1 MKGLKI
7 IRVIAA
13 TAIFIA
19 ALLSFLNFSMGWET
33 NHILH
38 IQFVPA
44 LLSLAAG
51 TLGVALPLIILLLL
65 TLIFGRVYCSFLCPT
80 GILQDIIGRLARPF
94 TRRTRTNPHS
104 PGAGAHNTNTGSHS
118 ASAGSHSSGA
128 NAGSSTNTGSS
139 TSTGSHSASA
149 GSQRSGA
156 NAGSSTS
163 TSISTSAGY
172 HKPHSILRYIILI
185 ATGLLF
191 ALGLAWPLTLLD
203 PYSLF
208 GKIASQFFGSIE
220 IFINNA
226 LANIFPNSIPYL
238 KYTSIATVSF
248 IYGTIA
254 LVTLILFSAA
264 HGRLYCNTIC
274 PVGTLLGLIGSKS
287 LFQIRI
293 DSNACKHCNACAK
306 NCKSNCIDIKGQK
319 VDTERCVVC
328 FNCLQHCKFGALHY
342 SLRRPAASTSAG
354 SAASTSSS
362 TSASSIQPSATT
374 ASSSQP
380 SATAASAISANAT
393 SSTSTSAASTQPSG
407 KIDKGLRT
415 TLAGLAGLGT
425 AILAHKGTG
434 SRFIPIKEYREKH
447 LPENLRASQ
456 ELGIMPPG
464 AGRLEHFKQNCT
476 GCYACV
482 AACPGDVIKPATFE
496 YGPDGILLPT
506 LKYNG
511 HFCGYECNAC
521 SSACPS
527 GALSPLTLKEKK
539 RTAIGKAIYMAG
551 KCIVFQ
557 AGTDC
562 GACDEHCPTKAITMV
577 PVPGKSF
584 LYYPKLNRDLCIG
597 CGGCEYIC
605 PQKPKAIKVVALADQ
620 SLAQEPTDDIQQEVE
635 VNDFGF

>member
-7 IRVIAA
+7 FRVIAA
-13 TAIFIA
+13 TAIIIA

-94 TRRTRTNPHS
+94 TRRTRRTRTNPHS
-104 PGAGAHNTNTGSHS
+104 LGAGAHNT
-118 ASAGSHSSGA
+118 SAGSHS
-128 NAGSSTNTGSS
+128 
-139 TSTGSHSASA
+139 
-149 GSQRSGA
+149 SGA

-172 HKPHSILRYIILI
+172 RKPHSILRYIILI

-220 IFINNA
+220 IFLNNA

-254 LVTLILFSAA
+254 LITLILFSAA

-342 SLRRPAASTSAG
+342 SLRRPAASTSAS

-362 TSASSIQPSATT
+362 TSASSSTASTGATSANAACSTATT
-374 ASSSQP
+374 AAGSAP
-380 SATAASAISANAT
+380 SE
-393 SSTSTSAASTQPSG
+393 
-407 KIDKGLRT
+407 KVDKGLRT

-464 AGRLEHFKQNCT
+464 AGTLEHFKQNCT

-620 SLAQEPTDDIQQEVE
+620 SLAQEPTDDVQQEVE

>member
-7 IRVIAA
+7 FRVTAA

-19 ALLSFLNFSMGWET
+19 ALLAFLNFSMGWET

-104 PGAGAHNTNTGSHS
+104 TGAGAHNT
-118 ASAGSHSSGA
+118 SAGSHSSGA
-128 NAGSSTNTGSS
+128 NAGS
-139 TSTGSHSASA
+139 
-149 GSQRSGA
+149 
-156 NAGSSTS
+156 
-163 TSISTSAGY
+163 STSAGY

-362 TSASSIQPSATT
+362 TSAIST
-374 ASSSQP
+374 QP
-380 SATAASAISANAT
+380 SATAAGSA
-393 SSTSTSAASTQPSG
+393 PSE

-425 AILAHKGTG
+425 AIIANKGTG

-464 AGRLEHFKQNCT
+464 AGTLEHFKQNCT

-521 SSACPS
+521 SNACPN

>member
-7 IRVIAA
+7 FRVIAA

-104 PGAGAHNTNTGSHS
+104 PGAGAHNT
-118 ASAGSHSSGA
+118 SAGSHSSGA
-128 NAGSSTNTGSS
+128 SAGSS
-139 TSTGSHSASA
+139 TSTGS
-149 GSQRSGA
+149 
-156 NAGSSTS
+156 
-163 TSISTSAGY
+163 STSAGY

-220 IFINNA
+220 IFLNNA

-342 SLRRPAASTSAG
+342 SLRRPAASISSST
-354 SAASTSSS
+354 ASTGA
-362 TSASSIQPSATT
+362 TSASSTG
-374 ASSSQP
+374 
-380 SATAASAISANAT
+380 
-393 SSTSTSAASTQPSG
+393 TSAASTQPSE
-407 KIDKGLRT
+407 KVDKGLRT

-425 AILAHKGTG
+425 AIIANKGTD

-605 PQKPKAIKVVALADQ
+605 PQKPKAIKVVALVDQ
-620 SLAQEPTDDIQQEVE
+620 SLAQEPTDDVQQEVE

>member
-7 IRVIAA
+7 FRVTAA

-80 GILQDIIGRLARPF
+80 GILQDIIGHLARPF
-94 TRRTRTNPHS
+94 TRRTRRTRTNPHS
-104 PGAGAHNTNTGSHS
+104 PGAGSHS
-118 ASAGSHSSGA
+118 TSAGSHSTSA
-128 NAGSSTNTGSS
+128 TAGSSTTAGNSASTGSS

-149 GSQRSGA
+149 GSHSSGTST
-156 NAGSSTS
+156 GSSS
-163 TSISTSAGY
+163 SAGY
-172 HKPHSILRYIILI
+172 RKPHSILRYIILI
-185 ATGLLF
+185 TTGLLF

-220 IFINNA
+220 IFLNNA

-254 LVTLILFSAA
+254 LITLILFSAA

-342 SLRRPAASTSAG
+342 SLRRPAASTS
-354 SAASTSSS
+354 TS
-362 TSASSIQPSATT
+362 

-380 SATAASAISANAT
+380 SATTASAISANAT

-425 AILAHKGTG
+425 AIIANKGTG

-464 AGRLEHFKQNCT
+464 AGTLEHFKQNCT

-620 SLAQEPTDDIQQEVE
+620 SLAQEPTDDVQQEVE

>member
-7 IRVIAA
+7 FRVIAA

-104 PGAGAHNTNTGSHS
+104 PGAGAHNTSAGSHS
-118 ASAGSHSSGA
+118 ASAT
-128 NAGSSTNTGSS
+128 AGSSTCADSS
-139 TSTGSHSASA
+139 NS
-149 GSQRSGA
+149 
-156 NAGSSTS
+156 AGSSTS
-163 TSISTSAGY
+163 SSNSTSAGSSNSAGY

-220 IFINNA
+220 IFLNNA

-287 LFQIRI
+287 LFQIHI

-342 SLRRPAASTSAG
+342 SLRRPAASTS
-354 SAASTSSS
+354 SS
-362 TSASSIQPSATT
+362 

-393 SSTSTSAASTQPSG
+393 SSTSTSAASTPPSE

-521 SSACPS
+521 SNACPS

-620 SLAQEPTDDIQQEVE
+620 SLAQEPTDDVQQEVE

>member
-7 IRVIAA
+7 FRVTAA

-104 PGAGAHNTNTGSHS
+104 PGAGAHNT
-118 ASAGSHSSGA
+118 SAGSHSSGA
-128 NAGSSTNTGSS
+128 NAGSSTSTGSS
-139 TSTGSHSASA
+139 TSA
-149 GSQRSGA
+149 GSS
-156 NAGSSTS
+156 NSAGSSTN
-163 TSISTSAGY
+163 TGY
-172 HKPHSILRYIILI
+172 RKPHSILRYIILI

-220 IFINNA
+220 IFLNNA

-254 LVTLILFSAA
+254 LITLILFSAA

-362 TSASSIQPSATT
+362 TSAGSST
-374 ASSSQP
+374 ASTGAT
-380 SATAASAISANAT
+380 SATAASSTAT
-393 SSTSTSAASTQPSG
+393 SGATSASAASTPPSG
-407 KIDKGLRT
+407 KIDTGLRT

-425 AILAHKGTG
+425 AIIANTGTG

-620 SLAQEPTDDIQQEVE
+620 SLAQEPTDDVQQEVE

>member
-7 IRVIAA
+7 FRVIAA

-80 GILQDIIGRLARPF
+80 GILQDIIGRLARPL
-94 TRRTRTNPHS
+94 TRRTSRTRTNPHS
-104 PGAGAHNTNTGSHS
+104 PCAGSHSASAGSNSSGTTAGSPNSASSSTSTGSHS

-128 NAGSSTNTGSS
+128 NAGSSTSTGSS
-139 TSTGSHSASA
+139 
-149 GSQRSGA
+149 
-156 NAGSSTS
+156 N
-163 TSISTSAGY
+163 SAGY

-254 LVTLILFSAA
+254 LITLILFSAA

-342 SLRRPAASTSAG
+342 SLRRPAASTSA
-354 SAASTSSS
+354 SS
-362 TSASSIQPSATT
+362 TQS
-374 ASSSQP
+374 
-380 SATAASAISANAT
+380 
-393 SSTSTSAASTQPSG
+393 SG
-407 KIDKGLRT
+407 KIDTGLRT

-464 AGRLEHFKQNCT
+464 AGTLEHFKQNCT

-521 SSACPS
+521 SNACPS

-620 SLAQEPTDDIQQEVE
+620 SLAQEPTDDVQQEVE

>member
-7 IRVIAA
+7 FRVTAA

-104 PGAGAHNTNTGSHS
+104 PVAGAHNT
-118 ASAGSHSSGA
+118 SAGSHSPS
-128 NAGSSTNTGSS
+128 AGSSNSAGSS
-139 TSTGSHSASA
+139 TSTGS
-149 GSQRSGA
+149 
-156 NAGSSTS
+156 
-163 TSISTSAGY
+163 STSAGY
-172 HKPHSILRYIILI
+172 RKPHSILRYIILI

-220 IFINNA
+220 IFLNNA

-254 LVTLILFSAA
+254 LITLILFSAA

-287 LFQIRI
+287 LFEIRI

-342 SLRRPAASTSAG
+342 SLRRPAASTS
-354 SAASTSSS
+354 S
-362 TSASSIQPSATT
+362 SASSTQPSATT
-374 ASSSQP
+374 AG
-380 SATAASAISANAT
+380 
-393 SSTSTSAASTQPSG
+393 STPPSG

-425 AILAHKGTG
+425 AIIANKGTG
-434 SRFIPIKEYREKH
+434 SNFIPIKEYREKH

-521 SSACPS
+521 SNACPS

-620 SLAQEPTDDIQQEVE
+620 SLAQEPTDDVQQEVE

>member
-7 IRVIAA
+7 FRVIAA

-104 PGAGAHNTNTGSHS
+104 TS
-118 ASAGSHSSGA
+118 
-128 NAGSSTNTGSS
+128 TGSS
-139 TSTGSHSASA
+139 TS
-149 GSQRSGA
+149 
-156 NAGSSTS
+156 
-163 TSISTSAGY
+163 AGY
-172 HKPHSILRYIILI
+172 RKPHSILRYIILI

-220 IFINNA
+220 IFLNNA

-354 SAASTSSS
+354 SSTSS
-362 TSASSIQPSATT
+362 TSATS
-374 ASSSQP
+374 ASSTGT
-380 SATAASAISANAT
+380 SA
-393 SSTSTSAASTQPSG
+393 SSTPSG

-447 LPENLRASQ
+447 LPESLRASQ

-464 AGRLEHFKQNCT
+464 AGTLEHFKQNCT

-620 SLAQEPTDDIQQEVE
+620 SLAQEPTDDVQQEVE

>member
-7 IRVIAA
+7 FRVIAA

-80 GILQDIIGRLARPF
+80 GILQDIIGRLARPL

-104 PGAGAHNTNTGSHS
+104 PGASSNCASAGSHNS
-118 ASAGSHSSGA
+118 GANAGSHSSGT
-128 NAGSSTNTGSS
+128 STGSS
-139 TSTGSHSASA
+139 TS
-149 GSQRSGA
+149 
-156 NAGSSTS
+156 
-163 TSISTSAGY
+163 AGY
-172 HKPHSILRYIILI
+172 RKPHSILRYIILI

-220 IFINNA
+220 IFLNNA

-254 LVTLILFSAA
+254 LITLILFSAA

-362 TSASSIQPSATT
+362 TSASSTQPSATT
-374 ASSSQP
+374 AC
-380 SATAASAISANAT
+380 
-393 SSTSTSAASTQPSG
+393 STPSG

-425 AILAHKGTG
+425 AIIANKGTG

-464 AGRLEHFKQNCT
+464 AGTLEHFKQNCT

-521 SSACPS
+521 SNACPS

-620 SLAQEPTDDIQQEVE
+620 SLAQEPTDDVQQEVE

>member
-1 MKGLKI
+1 M
-7 IRVIAA
+7 
-13 TAIFIA
+13 
-19 ALLSFLNFSMGWET
+19 
-33 NHILH
+33 
-38 IQFVPA
+38 
-44 LLSLAAG
+44 
-51 TLGVALPLIILLLL
+51 
-65 TLIFGRVYCSFLCPT
+65 
-80 GILQDIIGRLARPF
+80 
-94 TRRTRTNPHS
+94 
-104 PGAGAHNTNTGSHS
+104 
-118 ASAGSHSSGA
+118 
-128 NAGSSTNTGSS
+128 
-139 TSTGSHSASA
+139 
-149 GSQRSGA
+149 
-156 NAGSSTS
+156 
-163 TSISTSAGY
+163 
-172 HKPHSILRYIILI
+172 
-185 ATGLLF
+185 
-191 ALGLAWPLTLLD
+191 
-203 PYSLF
+203 
-208 GKIASQFFGSIE
+208 
-220 IFINNA
+220 
-226 LANIFPNSIPYL
+226 
-238 KYTSIATVSF
+238 
-248 IYGTIA
+248 
-254 LVTLILFSAA
+254 
-264 HGRLYCNTIC
+264 
-274 PVGTLLGLIGSKS
+274 
-287 LFQIRI
+287 
-293 DSNACKHCNACAK
+293 
-306 NCKSNCIDIKGQK
+306 
-319 VDTERCVVC
+319 DTERCVVC

-342 SLRRPAASTSAG
+342 SLRRPAGSTSTSA
-354 SAASTSSS
+354 SSSTASTSSS
-362 TSASSIQPSATT
+362 TSAGSST
-374 ASSSQP
+374 
-380 SATAASAISANAT
+380 ANAT
-393 SSTSTSAASTQPSG
+393 STPPSG
-407 KIDKGLRT
+407 KVDTGLRT

-620 SLAQEPTDDIQQEVE
+620 SLAQEPTDDVQQEVE

>member
-7 IRVIAA
+7 FRVTAA

-94 TRRTRTNPHS
+94 TRRTRRTRTNPHS
-104 PGAGAHNTNTGSHS
+104 PGAGSHS
-118 ASAGSHSSGA
+118 TGTGAHKTSAGSHSSGA
-128 NAGSSTNTGSS
+128 NAGSSTSTGSS
-139 TSTGSHSASA
+139 TSA
-149 GSQRSGA
+149 GSS
-156 NAGSSTS
+156 NSAGSSTS
-163 TSISTSAGY
+163 SSNSTSAGSSNSAGY

-220 IFINNA
+220 IFLNNA

-238 KYTSIATVSF
+238 KYTSIATFSF

-342 SLRRPAASTSAG
+342 SLRRPAASTSAS

-362 TSASSIQPSATT
+362 TSASSSTASTGATSANAASSTQPSATT
-374 ASSSQP
+374 AG
-380 SATAASAISANAT
+380 
-393 SSTSTSAASTQPSG
+393 STPSG

-425 AILAHKGTG
+425 AIIANKGTG

-521 SSACPS
+521 SNACPS

-584 LYYPKLNRDLCIG
+584 LYFPKLNRDLCIG

-620 SLAQEPTDDIQQEVE
+620 SLAQEPTDDVQQEVE

>member
-7 IRVIAA
+7 FRVIAA

-94 TRRTRTNPHS
+94 TRRTRRTRTNPHS
-104 PGAGAHNTNTGSHS
+104 PGAGAHNT
-118 ASAGSHSSGA
+118 SAGSHSSGA
-128 NAGSSTNTGSS
+128 NAGSSTSADSSTSTDSSASTGSS
-139 TSTGSHSASA
+139 TS
-149 GSQRSGA
+149 
-156 NAGSSTS
+156 
-163 TSISTSAGY
+163 AGY
-172 HKPHSILRYIILI
+172 RKPHSILRYIILI

-220 IFINNA
+220 IFLNNA

-254 LVTLILFSAA
+254 LITLILFSAA

-306 NCKSNCIDIKGQK
+306 NCKSNCIDIKVQK

-328 FNCLQHCKFGALHY
+328 FNCLQHCKFDALHY
-342 SLRRPAASTSAG
+342 SLRRPAASRSAG

-362 TSASSIQPSATT
+362 TSAGSSKASTGAT
-374 ASSSQP
+374 
-380 SATAASAISANAT
+380 SATAA
-393 SSTSTSAASTQPSG
+393 SSTSTSAASSAPSG

-464 AGRLEHFKQNCT
+464 AGTLEHFKQNCT

-496 YGPDGILLPT
+496 YGSDGILLPT

-521 SSACPS
+521 SSSCPS
-527 GALSPLTLKEKK
+527 EALSPLTLKEKK

-620 SLAQEPTDDIQQEVE
+620 SLAQEPTDDVQQEVE

>member
-7 IRVIAA
+7 FRVIAA

-104 PGAGAHNTNTGSHS
+104 PGAGAHNTSAGSHS
-118 ASAGSHSSGA
+118 ASATA
-128 NAGSSTNTGSS
+128 GSS
-139 TSTGSHSASA
+139 TSTGS
-149 GSQRSGA
+149 
-156 NAGSSTS
+156 
-163 TSISTSAGY
+163 STSAGY
-172 HKPHSILRYIILI
+172 RKPHSILRYIILI

-220 IFINNA
+220 IFLNNA

-328 FNCLQHCKFGALHY
+328 FNCLQHCKFNALHY

-362 TSASSIQPSATT
+362 TSASSIQPSAT
-374 ASSSQP
+374 
-380 SATAASAISANAT
+380 AASAISGNAT
-393 SSTSTSAASTQPSG
+393 SSTSTSAASSAPSG
-407 KIDKGLRT
+407 KVDTGLRT

-425 AILAHKGTG
+425 AIIANKGTG

-620 SLAQEPTDDIQQEVE
+620 SLAQEPTDDVQQEVE

>member
-7 IRVIAA
+7 FRVTAA

-19 ALLSFLNFSMGWET
+19 ALLAFLNFSMGWET

-94 TRRTRTNPHS
+94 TRRHRTNPHS
-104 PGAGAHNTNTGSHS
+104 PGAGAHNT
-118 ASAGSHSSGA
+118 SAGSH
-128 NAGSSTNTGSS
+128 NT
-139 TSTGSHSASA
+139 SA
-149 GSQRSGA
+149 GSHNATAG
-156 NAGSSTS
+156 AGSSTS
-163 TSISTSAGY
+163 AGY
-172 HKPHSILRYIILI
+172 RKPHSVLRYIILI

-220 IFINNA
+220 IFLNNA

-362 TSASSIQPSATT
+362 TSAGST
-374 ASSSQP
+374 QP
-380 SATAASAISANAT
+380 SATAAG
-393 SSTSTSAASTQPSG
+393 STPPSG

-464 AGRLEHFKQNCT
+464 AGTLEHFKQNCT

-557 AGTDC
+557 AETDC

-620 SLAQEPTDDIQQEVE
+620 SLAQEPTDDVQQEVE

>member
-7 IRVIAA
+7 FRVIAA

-104 PGAGAHNTNTGSHS
+104 PGAGAHNT
-118 ASAGSHSSGA
+118 SAGSHSSGA
-128 NAGSSTNTGSS
+128 NAGSSTSTGSS
-139 TSTGSHSASA
+139 TSA
-149 GSQRSGA
+149 GSS
-156 NAGSSTS
+156 NSAGSSTN
-163 TSISTSAGY
+163 TGY
-172 HKPHSILRYIILI
+172 RKPHSLLRYIILI

-220 IFINNA
+220 IFLNNA

-342 SLRRPAASTSAG
+342 SLRRPAASTSAS

-362 TSASSIQPSATT
+362 TSASS
-374 ASSSQP
+374 
-380 SATAASAISANAT
+380 
-393 SSTSTSAASTQPSG
+393 TQPSVTAAGSAPSG
-407 KIDKGLRT
+407 KVDTGLRT

>member
-7 IRVIAA
+7 FRVTAA

-104 PGAGAHNTNTGSHS
+104 PGAGAHNT
-118 ASAGSHSSGA
+118 SAGSHSSG
-128 NAGSSTNTGSS
+128 T
-139 TSTGSHSASA
+139 
-149 GSQRSGA
+149 

-163 TSISTSAGY
+163 AGSPTSAGSSTSSSNSTSAGSSTSAGY
-172 HKPHSILRYIILI
+172 RKPHSILRYIILI

-191 ALGLAWPLTLLD
+191 ALGLAWSLTLLD

-220 IFINNA
+220 IFLNNA

-254 LVTLILFSAA
+254 LITLILFSAA

-342 SLRRPAASTSAG
+342 SLRRPAASTSNSTSAG
-354 SAASTSSS
+354 SSTSS
-362 TSASSIQPSATT
+362 TSATS
-374 ASSSQP
+374 ASSTGT
-380 SATAASAISANAT
+380 SA
-393 SSTSTSAASTQPSG
+393 SSTPSG

-464 AGRLEHFKQNCT
+464 AGTLEHFKQNCT

-620 SLAQEPTDDIQQEVE
+620 SLAQEPTDDVQQEVE

>member
-7 IRVIAA
+7 FRVIAA

-104 PGAGAHNTNTGSHS
+104 PGAG
-118 ASAGSHSSGA
+118 SS
-128 NAGSSTNTGSS
+128 N
-139 TSTGSHSASA
+139 
-149 GSQRSGA
+149 
-156 NAGSSTS
+156 
-163 TSISTSAGY
+163 SAGY
-172 HKPHSILRYIILI
+172 RKPHSILRYIILI

-220 IFINNA
+220 IFLNNA

-254 LVTLILFSAA
+254 LITLILFSAA

-342 SLRRPAASTSAG
+342 SLRRPAGST
-354 SAASTSSS
+354 S
-362 TSASSIQPSATT
+362 TSASSSTASTSAT
-374 ASSSQP
+374 
-380 SATAASAISANAT
+380 SANAACST
-393 SSTSTSAASTQPSG
+393 ASTSATSAKATSGTSTSGATSASAASTPPSE
-407 KIDKGLRT
+407 KVDKGLRT

-464 AGRLEHFKQNCT
+464 AGTLEHFKQNCT

-521 SSACPS
+521 SNACPS

-620 SLAQEPTDDIQQEVE
+620 SLAQEPTDDVQQEVE

>member
-7 IRVIAA
+7 FRVIAA

-94 TRRTRTNPHS
+94 TRRTRRTRTNPHS
-104 PGAGAHNTNTGSHS
+104 PGAGAHNT
-118 ASAGSHSSGA
+118 SAGSHSSGA
-128 NAGSSTNTGSS
+128 NAGSSTSTGSS
-139 TSTGSHSASA
+139 TS
-149 GSQRSGA
+149 
-156 NAGSSTS
+156 
-163 TSISTSAGY
+163 AGY
-172 HKPHSILRYIILI
+172 RKPHSILRYIILI

-220 IFINNA
+220 IFLNNA

-254 LVTLILFSAA
+254 LITLILFSAA

-328 FNCLQHCKFGALHY
+328 FNCLQHCKFDALHY

-354 SAASTSSS
+354 S
-362 TSASSIQPSATT
+362 
-374 ASSSQP
+374 
-380 SATAASAISANAT
+380 
-393 SSTSTSAASTQPSG
+393 TQSSG

-464 AGRLEHFKQNCT
+464 AGTLEHFKQNCT

-521 SSACPS
+521 SNACPS

-620 SLAQEPTDDIQQEVE
+620 SLAQEPTDDVQQEVE

>member
-7 IRVIAA
+7 FRVIAA

-94 TRRTRTNPHS
+94 TRRHRRTRTNPHS
-104 PGAGAHNTNTGSHS
+104 PGAG
-118 ASAGSHSSGA
+118 
-128 NAGSSTNTGSS
+128 SS
-139 TSTGSHSASA
+139 TSASY
-149 GSQRSGA
+149 R
-156 NAGSSTS
+156 
-163 TSISTSAGY
+163 
-172 HKPHSILRYIILI
+172 KPHSILRYIILI

-220 IFINNA
+220 IFLNNA
-226 LANIFPNSIPYL
+226 LANVFPNSIPYL

-254 LVTLILFSAA
+254 LITLILFSAA

-342 SLRRPAASTSAG
+342 SLRRPAASTS
-354 SAASTSSS
+354 SSTASTSSS
-362 TSASSIQPSATT
+362 TSASSST
-374 ASSSQP
+374 ASTGAT
-380 SATAASAISANAT
+380 SATA
-393 SSTSTSAASTQPSG
+393 TSTPPSE

-425 AILAHKGTG
+425 AIIANKGTG

-521 SSACPS
+521 SNACPS

>member
-7 IRVIAA
+7 IRVTAA

-104 PGAGAHNTNTGSHS
+104 PGAGTN
-118 ASAGSHSSGA
+118 A
-128 NAGSSTNTGSS
+128 GSS
-139 TSTGSHSASA
+139 TSTGS
-149 GSQRSGA
+149 
-156 NAGSSTS
+156 
-163 TSISTSAGY
+163 STSAGY
-172 HKPHSILRYIILI
+172 RKPHSILRYIILI

-220 IFINNA
+220 IFLNNA

-254 LVTLILFSAA
+254 LITLILFSAA

-293 DSNACKHCNACAK
+293 DSNACKQCNACAK

-342 SLRRPAASTSAG
+342 SLRRPAGNTSSRISAG
-354 SAASTSSS
+354 SAASTSNS
-362 TSASSIQPSATT
+362 TSAGNST
-374 ASSSQP
+374 ASTG
-380 SATAASAISANAT
+380 ATSANAT
-393 SSTSTSAASTQPSG
+393 SSTSSTSATSANATSSTSSTNATSSAPSE
-407 KIDKGLRT
+407 KVDKGLRT

-447 LPENLRASQ
+447 LPGNLRASQ

-620 SLAQEPTDDIQQEVE
+620 SLAQEPTDDVQQEVE

>member
-7 IRVIAA
+7 FRVIAA

-104 PGAGAHNTNTGSHS
+104 TS
-118 ASAGSHSSGA
+118 
-128 NAGSSTNTGSS
+128 TGSS
-139 TSTGSHSASA
+139 TS
-149 GSQRSGA
+149 
-156 NAGSSTS
+156 
-163 TSISTSAGY
+163 AGY
-172 HKPHSILRYIILI
+172 RKPHSILRYIILI

-220 IFINNA
+220 IFLNNA

-328 FNCLQHCKFGALHY
+328 FNCLQHCKFNALHY

-354 SAASTSSS
+354 S
-362 TSASSIQPSATT
+362 
-374 ASSSQP
+374 
-380 SATAASAISANAT
+380 
-393 SSTSTSAASTQPSG
+393 TQSSG
-407 KIDKGLRT
+407 KLDKGLRT

-521 SSACPS
+521 SNACPS

-620 SLAQEPTDDIQQEVE
+620 SLAQEPTDDVQQEVE

>member
-7 IRVIAA
+7 FRVIAA

-44 LLSLAAG
+44 LLPLAAG

-94 TRRTRTNPHS
+94 TRRTRRTRTNPHS
-104 PGAGAHNTNTGSHS
+104 PGAGAHNTSAGSHS
-118 ASAGSHSSGA
+118 ASA
-128 NAGSSTNTGSS
+128 T
-139 TSTGSHSASA
+139 
-149 GSQRSGA
+149 
-156 NAGSSTS
+156 AGSSTS
-163 TSISTSAGY
+163 ASSSTSAGSSNSACSSTSSGSSTSSSSSTNSGSSTSSGY

-220 IFINNA
+220 IFLNNA

-254 LVTLILFSAA
+254 LITLILFSAA

-374 ASSSQP
+374 ACSTP
-380 SATAASAISANAT
+380 SGTAAG
-393 SSTSTSAASTQPSG
+393 STPSG

-425 AILAHKGTG
+425 AIIANKGTG
-434 SRFIPIKEYREKH
+434 SNFIPIKEYREKH

-521 SSACPS
+521 SNACPN

-620 SLAQEPTDDIQQEVE
+620 SLAQEPTDDVQQEVE

>member
-7 IRVIAA
+7 FRVTAA

-19 ALLSFLNFSMGWET
+19 ALLAFLNFSMGWET

-44 LLSLAAG
+44 LLSLAAV

-94 TRRTRTNPHS
+94 TRRTRRTRTNPHS
-104 PGAGAHNTNTGSHS
+104 LGAGAHNT
-118 ASAGSHSSGA
+118 SAGSHSSGA
-128 NAGSSTNTGSS
+128 TAGSS
-139 TSTGSHSASA
+139 TSTGSSTSA
-149 GSQRSGA
+149 GSS
-156 NAGSSTS
+156 NSAGSSTS
-163 TSISTSAGY
+163 AGCSTSTGY
-172 HKPHSILRYIILI
+172 RKPHSILRYIILI

-220 IFINNA
+220 IFLNNA

-254 LVTLILFSAA
+254 LITLILFSAA

-328 FNCLQHCKFGALHY
+328 FNCLQHCKFDALHY
-342 SLRRPAASTSAG
+342 SLRRPAASRSAG

-362 TSASSIQPSATT
+362 TSAGSSKASTGAT
-374 ASSSQP
+374 
-380 SATAASAISANAT
+380 SATAACSTSSTSATSANAA
-393 SSTSTSAASTQPSG
+393 SSTSTSAASSTPSG

-521 SSACPS
+521 SNACPS

-620 SLAQEPTDDIQQEVE
+620 SLAQEPTDDVQQEVE

>member
-7 IRVIAA
+7 FRVIAA

-94 TRRTRTNPHS
+94 TRRTRRTRTNPHS
-104 PGAGAHNTNTGSHS
+104 PGAG
-118 ASAGSHSSGA
+118 SS
-128 NAGSSTNTGSS
+128 N
-139 TSTGSHSASA
+139 
-149 GSQRSGA
+149 
-156 NAGSSTS
+156 
-163 TSISTSAGY
+163 SAGY

-220 IFINNA
+220 IFLNNA

-254 LVTLILFSAA
+254 LITLILFSAA

-306 NCKSNCIDIKGQK
+306 NCKSNCIDIKGHK

-342 SLRRPAASTSAG
+342 SLRRPAAS
-354 SAASTSSS
+354 ST
-362 TSASSIQPSATT
+362 
-374 ASSSQP
+374 
-380 SATAASAISANAT
+380 
-393 SSTSTSAASTQPSG
+393 PSG

-464 AGRLEHFKQNCT
+464 AGTLEHFKQNCT

-521 SSACPS
+521 SNACPS

-620 SLAQEPTDDIQQEVE
+620 SLAQEPTDDVQQEVE

>member
-7 IRVIAA
+7 FRVIAA

-80 GILQDIIGRLARPF
+80 GILQDIIGRLARPL
-94 TRRTRTNPHS
+94 TRRTSRTRTNPHS
-104 PGAGAHNTNTGSHS
+104 PGAGAHNT
-118 ASAGSHSSGA
+118 SAGSHSSD
-128 NAGSSTNTGSS
+128 
-139 TSTGSHSASA
+139 
-149 GSQRSGA
+149 A

-163 TSISTSAGY
+163 TGSSTSAGY
-172 HKPHSILRYIILI
+172 RKPHSILRYIILI

-220 IFINNA
+220 IFLNNA

-254 LVTLILFSAA
+254 LITLILFSAA

-328 FNCLQHCKFGALHY
+328 FNCLQHCKFNALHY
-342 SLRRPAASTSAG
+342 SLRRPAANTSAG
-354 SAASTSSS
+354 SSTASTSACSTAS
-362 TSASSIQPSATT
+362 TSATSAK
-374 ASSSQP
+374 
-380 SATAASAISANAT
+380 AT
-393 SSTSTSAASTQPSG
+393 SGTSTSGATSASAASTPPSE

-425 AILAHKGTG
+425 AIIANKGTG

-464 AGRLEHFKQNCT
+464 AGTLEHFKQNCT

-521 SSACPS
+521 SNACPS

-620 SLAQEPTDDIQQEVE
+620 SLAQEPTDDVQQEVE

>member
-7 IRVIAA
+7 FRVTAA
-13 TAIFIA
+13 IAIFIA

-94 TRRTRTNPHS
+94 TRRHRRTRTNPHS
-104 PGAGAHNTNTGSHS
+104 PGAS
-118 ASAGSHSSGA
+118 
-128 NAGSSTNTGSS
+128 TGSS
-139 TSTGSHSASA
+139 TS
-149 GSQRSGA
+149 
-156 NAGSSTS
+156 
-163 TSISTSAGY
+163 AGY
-172 HKPHSILRYIILI
+172 RKPHSILRYIILI

-220 IFINNA
+220 IFLNNA

-254 LVTLILFSAA
+254 LITLILFSAA

-354 SAASTSSS
+354 SSTANTSACSTASTGA
-362 TSASSIQPSATT
+362 TSASA
-374 ASSSQP
+374 ASS
-380 SATAASAISANAT
+380 A
-393 SSTSTSAASTQPSG
+393 PSG

-464 AGRLEHFKQNCT
+464 AGTLEHFKQNCT

-620 SLAQEPTDDIQQEVE
+620 SLAQEPTDDVQQEVE

>member
-7 IRVIAA
+7 FRVTAA

-19 ALLSFLNFSMGWET
+19 ALLAFLNFSMGWET

-94 TRRTRTNPHS
+94 TRRTRRTRTNPHS
-104 PGAGAHNTNTGSHS
+104 PGAGAHNT
-118 ASAGSHSSGA
+118 SAGSHSSGA
-128 NAGSSTNTGSS
+128 TAGSS
-139 TSTGSHSASA
+139 TSTGS
-149 GSQRSGA
+149 
-156 NAGSSTS
+156 STS
-163 TSISTSAGY
+163 ASISTSAGY

-254 LVTLILFSAA
+254 LITLILFSAA

-293 DSNACKHCNACAK
+293 DSNTCKHCNACAK

-342 SLRRPAASTSAG
+342 SLRRPAGSTSAG

-362 TSASSIQPSATT
+362 TSASSST
-374 ASSSQP
+374 ASTG
-380 SATAASAISANAT
+380 ATSANAA
-393 SSTSTSAASTQPSG
+393 SSAPSE
-407 KIDKGLRT
+407 KVDKGLRT

-464 AGRLEHFKQNCT
+464 AGTLEHFKQNCT

>member
-7 IRVIAA
+7 FRATAA

-19 ALLSFLNFSMGWET
+19 ALLAFLNFSMGWET

-94 TRRTRTNPHS
+94 TRRTRRTRTNPHS
-104 PGAGAHNTNTGSHS
+104 LG
-118 ASAGSHSSGA
+118 
-128 NAGSSTNTGSS
+128 AGSSTNTGSS
-139 TSTGSHSASA
+139 NSTGS
-149 GSQRSGA
+149 
-156 NAGSSTS
+156 
-163 TSISTSAGY
+163 STSAGY
-172 HKPHSILRYIILI
+172 RKPHSILRYIILI

-220 IFINNA
+220 IFLNNA
-226 LANIFPNSIPYL
+226 LANIFPNNIPYL

-254 LVTLILFSAA
+254 LITLILFSAA

-293 DSNACKHCNACAK
+293 ESNACKHCNACAK

-342 SLRRPAASTSAG
+342 SLRRPAASSTGTSATSANAAG
-354 SAASTSSS
+354 SAASTSNS
-362 TSASSIQPSATT
+362 TSASNT
-374 ASSSQP
+374 QP
-380 SATAASAISANAT
+380 SATAAY
-393 SSTSTSAASTQPSG
+393 STPSE
-407 KIDKGLRT
+407 KVDKGLRT

-425 AILAHKGTG
+425 AIIANKGTG
-434 SRFIPIKEYREKH
+434 SRFIPIKEYREKQ

-464 AGRLEHFKQNCT
+464 AGTLEHFKQNCT

-482 AACPGDVIKPATFE
+482 AACPGDVIKPATLE

>member
-7 IRVIAA
+7 FRVTAA
-13 TAIFIA
+13 TAIFIS

-94 TRRTRTNPHS
+94 TRRTSRTRTNPHS
-104 PGAGAHNTNTGSHS
+104 P
-118 ASAGSHSSGA
+118 SAGSHSSGA
-128 NAGSSTNTGSS
+128 NAGSSTSTGIS
-139 TSTGSHSASA
+139 TS
-149 GSQRSGA
+149 
-156 NAGSSTS
+156 AGSSTS
-163 TSISTSAGY
+163 SSNSTSAGSSNSACSSNNAGY
-172 HKPHSILRYIILI
+172 RKPHSILRYIILI

-220 IFINNA
+220 IFLNNA

-354 SAASTSSS
+354 ST
-362 TSASSIQPSATT
+362 
-374 ASSSQP
+374 
-380 SATAASAISANAT
+380 
-393 SSTSTSAASTQPSG
+393 PSG

-464 AGRLEHFKQNCT
+464 AGTLEHFKQNCT

-521 SSACPS
+521 SSDCPS

-620 SLAQEPTDDIQQEVE
+620 SLAQEPTDDVQQEVE

>member
-7 IRVIAA
+7 FRVIAA

-44 LLSLAAG
+44 LLSIAAG

-104 PGAGAHNTNTGSHS
+104 PGAGAHNTN
-118 ASAGSHSSGA
+118 AGSHSTGA
-128 NAGSSTNTGSS
+128 TVGCSTSAGSSNS
-139 TSTGSHSASA
+139 
-149 GSQRSGA
+149 
-156 NAGSSTS
+156 AGSSTS
-163 TSISTSAGY
+163 SSNSTSAGSSNSAGY

-220 IFINNA
+220 IFLNNA

-254 LVTLILFSAA
+254 LITLILFSAA

-293 DSNACKHCNACAK
+293 ESNACKHCNACAK

-328 FNCLQHCKFGALHY
+328 FNCLQHCKFNALHY
-342 SLRRPAASTSAG
+342 SLRRPAASRSAG

-362 TSASSIQPSATT
+362 TSAGSST
-374 ASSSQP
+374 ASTSSSTYASSTQP
-380 SATAASAISANAT
+380 SATAASSTQPSAT
-393 SSTSTSAASTQPSG
+393 AASTPPSG

-425 AILAHKGTG
+425 AIIANKGTD

-464 AGRLEHFKQNCT
+464 AGTLEHFKQNCT

-521 SSACPS
+521 SNACPS

-620 SLAQEPTDDIQQEVE
+620 SLAQEPTDDVQQEVE

>member
-7 IRVIAA
+7 IRATAA

-94 TRRTRTNPHS
+94 TRRTRRTRTNPHS
-104 PGAGAHNTNTGSHS
+104 PGAGAHNT
-118 ASAGSHSSGA
+118 SAGSHSSGA
-128 NAGSSTNTGSS
+128 NAGSSTSTRSS
-139 TSTGSHSASA
+139 TSTG
-149 GSQRSGA
+149 
-156 NAGSSTS
+156 
-163 TSISTSAGY
+163 ISTSAGY
-172 HKPHSILRYIILI
+172 RKPHSILRYIILI

-220 IFINNA
+220 IFLNNA

-254 LVTLILFSAA
+254 LITLILFSAA

-328 FNCLQHCKFGALHY
+328 FNCLQHCKFDALHY
-342 SLRRPAASTSAG
+342 SLRRPAASRSAG
-354 SAASTSSS
+354 ST
-362 TSASSIQPSATT
+362 
-374 ASSSQP
+374 
-380 SATAASAISANAT
+380 
-393 SSTSTSAASTQPSG
+393 PSG

-425 AILAHKGTG
+425 AIIANKGTG

-447 LPENLRASQ
+447 LPGNLRASQ

-464 AGRLEHFKQNCT
+464 AGTLEHFKQNCT

>member
-7 IRVIAA
+7 FRVIAA

-104 PGAGAHNTNTGSHS
+104 LGAGAHNTSAGSHSTGANAGSSTSTDSSTSTGSHS

-128 NAGSSTNTGSS
+128 NSGSS
-139 TSTGSHSASA
+139 TS
-149 GSQRSGA
+149 
-156 NAGSSTS
+156 AGSSN
-163 TSISTSAGY
+163 SAGY
-172 HKPHSILRYIILI
+172 RKPHSILRYIILI

-220 IFINNA
+220 IFLNNA

-254 LVTLILFSAA
+254 LITLILFSAA

-342 SLRRPAASTSAG
+342 SLRRPAASTSVG

-362 TSASSIQPSATT
+362 TSASSSTASTSAT
-374 ASSSQP
+374 
-380 SATAASAISANAT
+380 SATAAGSTASTSAT
-393 SSTSTSAASTQPSG
+393 SASSTGTSAASTQPSG

-425 AILAHKGTG
+425 AIIANKGTG

-521 SSACPS
+521 SNACPS

>member
-7 IRVIAA
+7 FRVIAA

-94 TRRTRTNPHS
+94 TRRTRRTRTNPHS
-104 PGAGAHNTNTGSHS
+104 PGAGSNCT
-118 ASAGSHSSGA
+118 SAGSHSSGA
-128 NAGSSTNTGSS
+128 NAGSSTN
-139 TSTGSHSASA
+139 A
-149 GSQRSGA
+149 G
-156 NAGSSTS
+156 
-163 TSISTSAGY
+163 ISTSAGY

-220 IFINNA
+220 IFLNNA

-254 LVTLILFSAA
+254 LITLILFSAA

-362 TSASSIQPSATT
+362 TSASSSKASTSAT
-374 ASSSQP
+374 SDN
-380 SATAASAISANAT
+380 AAC
-393 SSTSTSAASTQPSG
+393 STSTSGATSAKATSGTSTSGATSASAASTPPSE

-521 SSACPS
+521 SNACPS

>member
-7 IRVIAA
+7 FRVIAA

-94 TRRTRTNPHS
+94 TRRTRRTRTNPHS
-104 PGAGAHNTNTGSHS
+104 PGAGAHNTSAGSHSTGTTVGCSTSAGSSNSAGSHS

-128 NAGSSTNTGSS
+128 K
-139 TSTGSHSASA
+139 
-149 GSQRSGA
+149 
-156 NAGSSTS
+156 AGSSTS
-163 TSISTSAGY
+163 AGSSNSACSSNNSGY

-220 IFINNA
+220 IFLNNA

-362 TSASSIQPSATT
+362 LSASST
-374 ASSSQP
+374 QP

-393 SSTSTSAASTQPSG
+393 SSTSTSAANTQPSG

-447 LPENLRASQ
+447 LPGNLRASQ

-527 GALSPLTLKEKK
+527 GALRPLTLKEKK

-620 SLAQEPTDDIQQEVE
+620 SLAQEPTDDVQQEVE
-635 VNDFGF
+635 VNAFGF

>member
-7 IRVIAA
+7 FRIIAA

-33 NHILH
+33 NHVLH

-94 TRRTRTNPHS
+94 TRRTRRTRTNPHS
-104 PGAGAHNTNTGSHS
+104 PGAGAHNT
-118 ASAGSHSSGA
+118 SAGSHSTGA
-128 NAGSSTNTGSS
+128 TVGCS
-139 TSTGSHSASA
+139 TS
-149 GSQRSGA
+149 
-156 NAGSSTS
+156 AGSSTS
-163 TSISTSAGY
+163 ACSSTSSGSSTSSSSSTNSGSSTSSGY

-220 IFINNA
+220 IFLNNA

-328 FNCLQHCKFGALHY
+328 FNCLQHCKFNALHY

-354 SAASTSSS
+354 ST
-362 TSASSIQPSATT
+362 QPSATT
-374 ASSSQP
+374 AGSAP
-380 SATAASAISANAT
+380 SATAAG
-393 SSTSTSAASTQPSG
+393 STPSG

-482 AACPGDVIKPATFE
+482 AACPGDVIKPATYE

-620 SLAQEPTDDIQQEVE
+620 SLAQEPTDDVQQEVE

>member
-7 IRVIAA
+7 FRVTAA

-94 TRRTRTNPHS
+94 TRRHRRTRTNPHS
-104 PGAGAHNTNTGSHS
+104 PGA
-118 ASAGSHSSGA
+118 SS
-128 NAGSSTNTGSS
+128 
-139 TSTGSHSASA
+139 
-149 GSQRSGA
+149 
-156 NAGSSTS
+156 
-163 TSISTSAGY
+163 STSAGY
-172 HKPHSILRYIILI
+172 RKPHNILRYIILI

-220 IFINNA
+220 IFLNNA

-254 LVTLILFSAA
+254 LITLILFSAA

-328 FNCLQHCKFGALHY
+328 FNCLQHCKFDALHY
-342 SLRRPAASTSAG
+342 SLRRPAASTSTSAG
-354 SAASTSSS
+354 ST
-362 TSASSIQPSATT
+362 QPSATT
-374 ASSSQP
+374 AGSTP
-380 SATAASAISANAT
+380 SGTAAG
-393 SSTSTSAASTQPSG
+393 STPSG

-425 AILAHKGTG
+425 AIIANKGTG

-464 AGRLEHFKQNCT
+464 AGTLEHFKQNCT

-620 SLAQEPTDDIQQEVE
+620 SLAQEPTDDVQQEVE

>member
-7 IRVIAA
+7 FRVIAA

-51 TLGVALPLIILLLL
+51 TLGAALPLIILLLL

-94 TRRTRTNPHS
+94 TRRTRRTRTNPHS
-104 PGAGAHNTNTGSHS
+104 LGAGAHNTSAGSHS

-128 NAGSSTNTGSS
+128 NAGSSTN
-139 TSTGSHSASA
+139 A
-149 GSQRSGA
+149 G
-156 NAGSSTS
+156 
-163 TSISTSAGY
+163 ISTSAGY
-172 HKPHSILRYIILI
+172 RKPHSILRYIILI

-220 IFINNA
+220 IFLNNA
-226 LANIFPNSIPYL
+226 LANIFPNNIPYL

-254 LVTLILFSAA
+254 LITLILFSAA

-342 SLRRPAASTSAG
+342 SLRRPAASTSAS

-362 TSASSIQPSATT
+362 TSASSSTASTSATSARST
-374 ASSSQP
+374 QP
-380 SATAASAISANAT
+380 SATAAS
-393 SSTSTSAASTQPSG
+393 STPSG

-425 AILAHKGTG
+425 AIIANKGTG

-464 AGRLEHFKQNCT
+464 AGTLEHFKQNCT

-620 SLAQEPTDDIQQEVE
+620 SLAQEPTDDVQQEVE

>member
-7 IRVIAA
+7 FRVTAA

-19 ALLSFLNFSMGWET
+19 ALLAFLNFSMGWET

-104 PGAGAHNTNTGSHS
+104 PGAGEHNT
-118 ASAGSHSSGA
+118 SAGSHSSGA
-128 NAGSSTNTGSS
+128 NAGSSTSTGSS
-139 TSTGSHSASA
+139 TS
-149 GSQRSGA
+149 
-156 NAGSSTS
+156 AGSSTS
-163 TSISTSAGY
+163 IGY
-172 HKPHSILRYIILI
+172 RKPHSILRYIILI

-220 IFINNA
+220 IFLNNA

-254 LVTLILFSAA
+254 LITLILFSAA

-342 SLRRPAASTSAG
+342 SLRRPAASTSNSTSAG
-354 SAASTSSS
+354 SSTASTSATSAKATSGTSTSGATSASAASTP
-362 TSASSIQPSATT
+362 PSE
-374 ASSSQP
+374 
-380 SATAASAISANAT
+380 
-393 SSTSTSAASTQPSG
+393 

-464 AGRLEHFKQNCT
+464 AGTLEHFKQNCT

-620 SLAQEPTDDIQQEVE
+620 SLAQEPTDDVQQEVE

>member
-1 MKGLKI
+1 
-7 IRVIAA
+7 
-13 TAIFIA
+13 AIFIA
-19 ALLSFLNFSMGWET
+19 ALLSLLNFSMGWET

-94 TRRTRTNPHS
+94 TRRHRRTRTNPHS
-104 PGAGAHNTNTGSHS
+104 PGAGAHNT
-118 ASAGSHSSGA
+118 SAGSHSSG
-128 NAGSSTNTGSS
+128 TNVGSS
-139 TSTGSHSASA
+139 TS
-149 GSQRSGA
+149 
-156 NAGSSTS
+156 AGSSNS
-163 TSISTSAGY
+163 ACSSNNAGY
-172 HKPHSILRYIILI
+172 RKPHSILRYIILI

-220 IFINNA
+220 IFLNNA

-254 LVTLILFSAA
+254 LITLILFSAA

-464 AGRLEHFKQNCT
+464 AGTLEHFKQNCT

-506 LKYNG
+506 LKY
-511 HFCGYECNAC
+511 
-521 SSACPS
+521 
-527 GALSPLTLKEKK
+527 
-539 RTAIGKAIYMAG
+539 
-551 KCIVFQ
+551 
-557 AGTDC
+557 
-562 GACDEHCPTKAITMV
+562 
-577 PVPGKSF
+577 
-584 LYYPKLNRDLCIG
+584 
-597 CGGCEYIC
+597 
-605 PQKPKAIKVVALADQ
+605 
-620 SLAQEPTDDIQQEVE
+620 
-635 VNDFGF
+635 